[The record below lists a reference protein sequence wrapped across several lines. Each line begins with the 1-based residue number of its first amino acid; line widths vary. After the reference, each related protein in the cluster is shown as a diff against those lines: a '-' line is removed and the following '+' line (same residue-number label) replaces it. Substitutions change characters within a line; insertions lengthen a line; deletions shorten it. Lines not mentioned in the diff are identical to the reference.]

1 MVLTCQKDTFW
12 LEHLGSLFCSYELIP
27 VASMNFVEQMNALTR
42 LVILVSIVLFLIGFK
57 QSVLFLLLSLLFII
71 ILYYIQMKTV
81 SENYRSPCIQQT
93 NVNVLRCADLSNS
106 KRFCNDT
113 RQLDGTPDN
122 PGAFNNKTWTS
133 VNQKLAGP
141 PNPKTLIAPVVTVPS
156 HDLSYWKANNMITH
170 SAINDETQNDVYQ
183 SGYQVS
189 TCCAPTYDC
198 RETCG
203 LLIPGKQPQYQ
214 PEYQPRYQQQYYQQ
228 AVSQQAMSQQ
238 GANQQGMTH
247 QGGNQQGFVEN
258 FGNVPFLRTTPVDK
272 LINNY
277 SDYGMINTECGYNPQ
292 QLFTAGL
299 PTNLP
304 AGACDQ
310 DPALKEY
317 NRNLFTQTIQPGV
330 YTTSQVNQPI
340 NSNMGISFTQQFLP
354 TTRQIDMV
362 TGEVNYV
369 EHDPNIIEPLPKP
382 LEQPTINEANVY
394 DPRFSGYGTSYR
406 SYNDPVVGQTRFY
419 YDDINA
425 IRMPNYITR
434 SNIDFAKFA
443 DSYGPIQAGNE
454 FGNKYNSDIRA
465 LANDAFLNANIA
477 QRDSLQS
484 SLLRK
489 RNDEM
494 WQLRKAPQGPRQ
506 RMVGGMGSW

>member
-1 MVLTCQKDTFW
+1 
-12 LEHLGSLFCSYELIP
+12 
-27 VASMNFVEQMNALTR
+27 
-42 LVILVSIVLFLIGFK
+42 
-57 QSVLFLLLSLLFII
+57 
-71 ILYYIQMKTV
+71 
-81 SENYRSPCIQQT
+81 
-93 NVNVLRCADLSNS
+93 
-106 KRFCNDT
+106 
-113 RQLDGTPDN
+113 
-122 PGAFNNKTWTS
+122 
-133 VNQKLAGP
+133 
-141 PNPKTLIAPVVTVPS
+141 
-156 HDLSYWKANNMITH
+156 
-170 SAINDETQNDVYQ
+170 
-183 SGYQVS
+183 
-189 TCCAPTYDC
+189 
-198 RETCG
+198 
-203 LLIPGKQPQYQ
+203 
-214 PEYQPRYQQQYYQQ
+214 
-228 AVSQQAMSQQ
+228 
-238 GANQQGMTH
+238 
-247 QGGNQQGFVEN
+247 
-258 FGNVPFLRTTPVDK
+258 
-272 LINNY
+272 
-277 SDYGMINTECGYNPQ
+277 MINTECGYNPQ

-304 AGACDQ
+304 AGACEQ